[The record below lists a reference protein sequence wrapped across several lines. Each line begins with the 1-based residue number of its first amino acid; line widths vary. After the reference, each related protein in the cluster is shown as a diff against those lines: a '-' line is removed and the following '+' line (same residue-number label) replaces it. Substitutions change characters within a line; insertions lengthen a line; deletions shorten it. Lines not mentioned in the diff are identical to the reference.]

1 MFKETNKKFS
11 FETELLRSGA
21 YTRYPVTNPENM
33 PIYMTTAFNVEDLDD
48 LEQRYKEK
56 GFCYNRNRN
65 ANRSA
70 LAELLTQMENGDNA
84 IVCSSGMAAIYTSII
99 SIVKAGDHII
109 ADQTLYGETIEIFTE
124 IMKNYGVETTFT
136 DFTNLDLVKSSIRPN
151 TKLFYTESIANPMIT
166 ISDIDE
172 LGNIAHTNNAY
183 LVVDNTFMTA
193 VGFKPLEHN
202 ADLTVIS
209 LTKFANGHSDAVC
222 GAIIG
227 KNELIDQAYKMQIL
241 TGCTADAFTAWLVS
255 RGMRTMYLRVK
266 KQMENA
272 LILAEAL
279 EKSPYVEKVNYPGLK
294 SHPQYELACR
304 LFQNGFGGMMSIIL
318 PENREKMN
326 AFMRRLNLAHYAM
339 TLGGYR
345 TTLSYPVL
353 SSHYD
358 MPEKDRLKIGI
369 TNGMMRISV
378 GIENANDL
386 VEDFLQAL
394 TVYSK

>member
-1 MFKETNKKFS
+1 MFKETDKKFT

-21 YTRYPVTNPENM
+21 YTQYPVTNPESM

-48 LEQRYKEK
+48 LEQRYTEK

-65 ANRSA
+65 ANRAA
-70 LAELLTQMENGDNA
+70 LAELLTQVENGDDA
-84 IVCSSGMAAIYTSII
+84 IVCSSGMAAIYTAVIA
-99 SIVKAGDHII
+99 IVKAGDHIL

-124 IMKNYGVETTFT
+124 IMSSYGVETTFA
-136 DFTNLDLVKSSIRPN
+136 DFTDLEQVKQNIRPN
-151 TKLFYTESIANPMIT
+151 TKLFYTETIANPMIT
-166 ISDIDE
+166 VVDIDE
-172 LGNIAHTNNAY
+172 LSNIAHKNNAY

-202 ADLTVIS
+202 ADLVVIS

-222 GAIIG
+222 GGIIG
-227 KNELIDQAYKMQIL
+227 KSKLIAKAYKLQVL
-241 TGCTADAFTAWLVS
+241 TGCTADPFTSWLVA
-255 RGMRTMYLRVK
+255 RGIRTMYLRVS

-272 LILAEAL
+272 LKLAEAL
-279 EKSPYVEKVNYPGLK
+279 EKSPYVSKVNYPGLK
-294 SHPQYELACR
+294 SNRQYSLACR
-304 LFQNGFGGMMSIIL
+304 LFKNGFGGMMSIIL
-318 PENREKMN
+318 PEDRIKMN
-326 AFMRRLNLAHYAM
+326 AFMRKLNLAHYAM

-369 TNGMMRISV
+369 TNGMLRIST
-378 GIENANDL
+378 GIENSNDL

-394 TVYSK
+394 TVYTE

>member
-21 YTRYPVTNPENM
+21 YTRYPVTNPEAM

-70 LAELLTQMENGDNA
+70 LAELLTQAENGDDT

-124 IMKNYGVETTFT
+124 IMKNYGIETTFT
-136 DFTNLDLVKSSIRPN
+136 DFTDLNMVKANIRSN
-151 TKLFYTESIANPMIT
+151 TKLFYTETIANPMIT
-166 ISDIDE
+166 VADIDE
-172 LGNIAHTNNAY
+172 LGNIAHANNAF

-193 VGFKPLEHN
+193 VGFRPLEHN

-222 GAIIG
+222 GAIVG
-227 KNELIDQAYKMQIL
+227 KSELIAQAYKMQIL
-241 TGCTADAFTAWLVS
+241 TGCTADPFTSWLVS
-255 RGMRTMYLRVK
+255 RGMRTMHLRVE
-266 KQMENA
+266 KQMANA
-272 LILAEAL
+272 LKLAEAL
-279 EKSPYVEKVNYPGLK
+279 EESPYVEKVNYPGLK
-294 SHPQYELACR
+294 SHKQYELASK
-304 LFQNGFGGMMSIIL
+304 LFTNGFGGMMSIIL
-318 PENREKMN
+318 PEDRKKMN

-378 GIENANDL
+378 GIENSGDL

-394 TVYSK
+394 SVYA

>member
-21 YTRYPVTNPENM
+21 YTRYPVTNPESM

-227 KNELIDQAYKMQIL
+227 RNELIDHAYKMQIL
-241 TGCTADAFTAWLVS
+241 TGCTADAFTSWLVS

-279 EKSPYVEKVNYPGLK
+279 EKSPYVKKVNYPGLK
-294 SHPQYELACR
+294 SHPQYKLACR
-304 LFQNGFGGMMSIIL
+304 LFQNGFGGMISIIL

-353 SSHYD
+353 SSNYD